1 MRLHMSSKNELI
13 DVINSA
19 RASGN
24 DVKTIRPQK
33 HAPNSVYMTL
43 VHGGRQVG
51 PVQVEGD
58 AGELSRKFAEAQAHL
73 AALKSKPATGR
84 TAAA

>member
-24 DVKTIRPQK
+24 DVKSIRPQK

-51 PVQVEGD
+51 PVTVEGD
-58 AGELSRKFAEAQAHL
+58 ASELNRKFEEAQSYL
-73 AALKSKPATGR
+73 AALKSKAANSR

>member
-1 MRLHMSSKNELI
+1 MRLDMSSKNELI

-43 VHGGRQVG
+43 VQGGRQVG

-58 AGELSRKFAEAQAHL
+58 ANELNRKFAEAQTYL
-73 AALKSKPATGR
+73 DGLKNSATKRR

>member
-1 MRLHMSSKNELI
+1 MSSKNELI

-24 DVKTIRPQK
+24 DVKVIRPQK
-33 HAPNSVYMTL
+33 HAPNSVYLTL
-43 VHGGRQVG
+43 VHGGRQLG

-58 AGELSRKFAEAQAHL
+58 ASELERKFAEAQSYL
-73 AALKSKPATGR
+73 EEMQKSATKRR